1 MEVQHTIAGLR
12 RQLAHD
18 RAKGKSVGFVPTMG
32 ALHAGHRALL
42 ERSVRD
48 NDVTVLSIFVNPL
61 QFGPSE
67 DLDRYPRT
75 LEADCHVA
83 RNAGV
88 DHVFAPAADEMY
100 PQGHKDVATA
110 VHVAGLS
117 EVLDGLSRPGH
128 FNGVGTVVTK
138 LFSIVGECRAYFGEK
153 DWQQL
158 QIVKRFTA
166 DLSLPVE
173 VVGCAIVRDIDG
185 LALSSRNVY
194 LTGQERDAALS
205 LSKALNAAVDLTE
218 TGNRSPLDL
227 ITTMTDVL
235 AEEPLVSTEY
245 ATIVGPDMRMP
256 SVVNKHSRLL
266 IAAKVGQTRLI
277 DNCGVL
283 QQ

>member
-1 MEVQHTIAGLR
+1 VETQHTIADLR
-12 RQLAHD
+12 QQLARE
-18 RAKGKSVGFVPTMG
+18 RARGKSIGFVPTMG
-32 ALHAGHRALL
+32 ALHAGHRALV

-48 NDVTVLSIFVNPL
+48 NDITVVSIFVNPL
-61 QFGPSE
+61 QFGANE
-67 DLDRYPRT
+67 DLTRYPRT
-75 LEADCHVA
+75 LEADCQVA
-83 RNAGV
+83 RAAGAAY
-88 DHVFAPAADEMY
+88 VFAPSVEEMY
-100 PQGHKDVATA
+100 PQGQKDVATA

-138 LFSIVGECRAYFGEK
+138 LFSIIGECRAYFGEK

-173 VVGCAIVRDIDG
+173 VIGCPIVRDVDG

-194 LTGQERDAALS
+194 LTGEERDAALS
-205 LSKALNAAVDLTE
+205 LSKALNTAVELTE

-227 ITTMTDVL
+227 ITAMTDVL
-235 AEEPLVSTEY
+235 AEQPRVSTEY
-245 ATIVGPDMRMP
+245 ATVVGPDMRMP
-256 SVVNKHSRLL
+256 SIVNKQSRLL
-266 IAAKVGQTRLI
+266 VAARVGETRLI

-283 QQ
+283 QS